1 MTVSPLLIF
10 EFLAL
15 NLWIHAKCCD
25 ACQNNDSSVIE
36 TTEMV
41 APPHQE
47 PASPPSTVSCTLIT
61 TGGLSIGIC
70 CCGYAKPARGGIDGL
85 PVRLSFL
92 VARNR
97 GSVRARAGPVR
108 PSGRDELRRRPAC
121 DSRRGLARA
130 RPRGR
135 RLRSQRRRVRSRDDP
150 AGPRRLL
157 RPRRQPPPRRPLRG
171 PPARGGRAHLFLSG
185 LEHGLSS
192 DPQG

>member
-1 MTVSPLLIF
+1 MTVSPVLLIF
-10 EFLAL
+10 EFLTL
-15 NLWIHAKCCD
+15 NLWNHAKCCD

-41 APPHQE
+41 APPRQE
-47 PASPPSTVSCTLIT
+47 PASPHSTVSCTLIT
-61 TGGLSIGIC
+61 TSGLSIGIC
-70 CCGYAKPARGGIDGL
+70 CCGYAKPARDGIDGL

-97 GSVRARAGPVR
+97 RSARARAGPVR
-108 PSGRDELRRRPAC
+108 PSGRDELRRRPPC

-135 RLRSQRRRVRSRDDP
+135 RLRPQRRRVRSRDDP

-157 RPRRQPPPRRPLRG
+157 RPRHEPPPRRALCG
-171 PPARGGRAHLFLSG
+171 SPAQGRRARL
-185 LEHGLSS
+185 
-192 DPQG
+192 